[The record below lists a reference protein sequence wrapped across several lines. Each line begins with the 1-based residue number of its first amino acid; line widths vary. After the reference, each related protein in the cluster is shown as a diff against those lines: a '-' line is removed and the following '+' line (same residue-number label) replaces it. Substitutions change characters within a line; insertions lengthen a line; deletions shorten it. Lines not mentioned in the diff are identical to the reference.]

1 MQEIATA
8 TIAAAWVRDDTY
20 RDRAVRLGFIDRPA
34 WARFMGPVW
43 MGVAIVLVFSPWGL
57 LGSVYGREPLAPHL
71 PAVALAI
78 VLLALGAVQTFH
90 AMHRATA
97 RQYAF
102 VGDAA
107 RWEFSASGLVY
118 RVVAPDGAVRH
129 EASSRWSW
137 FRALSVDGAAGL
149 RLYRQGTVESYF
161 VPVTAFAQ
169 PGQAAA
175 SAQQAVA
182 AWARAAGL
190 PVRTVPARDV
200 AGLLGMGVAATLLVG
215 LTMVQA
221 ALAAALPYA
230 RWGRV
235 SALFSSG
242 VGTFW
247 WAAPL
252 CAAAVVALHLLLAA
266 WQHRRSPRRDLPA
279 QMPHL
284 VLALAW
290 AALLLA
296 VLQAVRS
303 LVFDDAL
310 ANSSFLAP
318 QAVVIAAVFALL
330 TGFVLHRG
338 LVTPWVARRVDLSVL
353 SKT

>member
-1 MQEIATA
+1 MNPPSTV
-8 TIAAAWVRDDTY
+8 AAAWVRDGIY

-34 WARFMGPVW
+34 WTRFMGPVW
-43 MGVAIVLVFSPWGL
+43 MGLAVVLVFSPWGL

-71 PAVALAI
+71 PAVALAA
-78 VLLALGAVQTFH
+78 VLLVLGAVQTFH

-102 VGDAA
+102 AGDAA
-107 RWEFSASGLVY
+107 RWEFSVAGLAY
-118 RVVAPDGAVRH
+118 RVAAPDGSVRH
-129 EASSRWSW
+129 EAASQWSW
-137 FRALSVDGAAGL
+137 FRALSVDATGL
-149 RLYRQGTVESYF
+149 RLYRQGSVESYF
-161 VPVTAFAQ
+161 IPATAFAQ

-175 SAQQAVA
+175 PAQQSVV
-182 AWARAAGL
+182 AWARTAGL
-190 PVRTVPARDV
+190 AVRTVPAWDV
-200 AGLLGMGVAATLLVG
+200 AGLLGAGVAASLLVA
-215 LTMVQA
+215 LTMVQS

-279 QMPHL
+279 HLPHL

-290 AALLLA
+290 GALLLA
-296 VLQAVRS
+296 ALQAVRS

-318 QAVVIAAVFALL
+318 QAIVIAAVFALL

-338 LVTPWVARRVDLSVL
+338 LATPWVARRVALQADGAGALP
-353 SKT
+353 